1 MDDTTT
7 IGTPDLKLT
16 IKGIDYPMTLPSA
29 DVLTRLILVLGMDAT
44 TELKLEAS
52 GALIRACVGDKAWT
66 EILRNVLKG
75 TLTVDELLEG
85 VTGIAEAMEVKPAD
99 A

>member
-16 IKGIDYPMTLPSA
+16 IKGVDYPMALPSA

-75 TLTVDELLEG
+75 TLDVDELLEG
-85 VTGIAEAMEVKPAD
+85 VQGIAEAMKVKPAD